1 MRVLVIGP
9 SWIGDMVMA
18 QSLFR
23 CLHSQHSEL
32 AIDVLALDWT
42 RDLLARMPEVNQ
54 AISMPVGH
62 GELAL
67 GKRLQLARL
76 LRRQDYQQAIVL
88 PNSFKSALI
97 PFFAKIP
104 VRTGWRGEAR
114 SWLLNDCRILDERV
128 YPLMVQRFAAL
139 GFPANSVLPEPLP
152 VPLLE
157 VSADVSAL
165 LEKFTLDTRRPVV
178 VFCPGAEFGVAKQWP
193 EEHFAKVADVLIS
206 EGKQIWLMGSNKDA
220 QTTTRIIENINP
232 EQQKYCRSLAG
243 LTSIGEAIDLMSL
256 ADIVLSNDSG
266 LMHIAAAL
274 NKPLIVL
281 YGSTSP
287 KFTPPLTDKVKILS
301 LNLACSPCF
310 KRECPLG
317 HLDCLR
323 KLLPATVIEA
333 MNLLESELQGRK
345 PTESGN

>member
-193 EEHFAKVADVLIS
+193 EEHFAKVADV
-206 EGKQIWLMGSNKDA
+206 
-220 QTTTRIIENINP
+220 
-232 EQQKYCRSLAG
+232 
-243 LTSIGEAIDLMSL
+243 TSIGEAIDLMSL